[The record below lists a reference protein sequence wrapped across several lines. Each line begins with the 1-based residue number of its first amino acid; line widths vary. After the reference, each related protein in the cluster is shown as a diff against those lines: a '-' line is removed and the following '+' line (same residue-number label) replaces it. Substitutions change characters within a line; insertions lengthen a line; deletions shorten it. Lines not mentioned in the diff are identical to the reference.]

1 MMKSSAFHRRRGVI
15 LKSPSILTPTFS
27 LPQVG
32 TRMHHHH
39 DDSPFARIAARA
51 LAKFLLPATLFFA
64 CTVHTPEVKFTGEK
78 TALENQILG
87 TYSQVKEDVW
97 MVASVRAVNPDSQIT
112 LSDEK
117 REVLSAVQN
126 REFNKD
132 DIEEFKRDGAIGE
145 NNQGV
150 LELRPNERLQ
160 KDAAYKQLVER
171 IMAEENRDRQ
181 IILKRIIA
189 INPAVQAAEPVAVD
203 QAFAQLQRDSAKPGE
218 WIQLPTGEW
227 TRKK

>member
-1 MMKSSAFHRRRGVI
+1 MKSSAFHRRLGVI
-15 LKSPSILTPTFS
+15 SKAKRTPPFIPPQGGNRQDAYTNNS
-27 LPQVG
+27 LHEGSRGDV
-32 TRMHHHH
+32 
-39 DDSPFARIAARA
+39 ARISKI
-51 LAKFLLPATLFFA
+51 LFTLVTLFFA

-117 REVLSAVQN
+117 RAVLSAVQN

-203 QAFAQLQRDSAKPGE
+203 QAFAQLQRDGAKPGE

-227 TRKK
+227 IRKK